1 MKLEL
6 KLILFVVC
14 QMANAFDEEPLPT
27 FALPIEVIEFPEVS
41 EKIIERIEQETL
53 APEVPIEDIEI
64 IEVFEDIDGVLEKGS
79 LPAAV
84 PEKMIDEE
92 VVTEVTITSTCN
104 AMAPVDPINQNGTL
118 ESSETP
124 VKLYLDSTQGYYR
137 IVPGQK
143 VSVKLQSVSGFTFQ
157 EFIIQAK
164 DKNNKSIGNFEVDD
178 SLRGGLISCDGGQNN
193 ILINTNAGDKTL
205 IEANWVAPDNYKGNI
220 QFTYS
225 FALDDTR
232 YYTGLQL
239 GPLAVRPSKDL
250 MCDPIYEL
258 TSCQGTS
265 QWGRALCITGVW
277 ICDFCKGVNPGD
289 VRFPACNETSKL
301 CNAARTFGAIR
312 ENWSS
317 TKCQESE
324 PFIGLQCDIE
334 KSKILIA
341 GGGTEKENFRSL
353 VPVPE
358 VELIGNVQ
366 LSTNVELLIL

>member
-1 MKLEL
+1 
-6 KLILFVVC
+6 
-14 QMANAFDEEPLPT
+14 
-27 FALPIEVIEFPEVS
+27 
-41 EKIIERIEQETL
+41 
-53 APEVPIEDIEI
+53 
-64 IEVFEDIDGVLEKGS
+64 
-79 LPAAV
+79 
-84 PEKMIDEE
+84 
-92 VVTEVTITSTCN
+92 
-104 AMAPVDPINQNGTL
+104 MAPVDPINQNGTL

-178 SLRGGLISCDGGQNN
+178 SLSGGLISCDGGQNN

-205 IEANWVAPDNYKGNI
+205 IEANWVAPDNYKGRI

-258 TSCQGTS
+258 TSCKGTS

-301 CNAARTFGAIR
+301 CNSARTFGAIR
-312 ENWSS
+312 ENWTS

-341 GGGTEKENFRSL
+341 GGGTKKENFRSL

-366 LSTNVELLIL
+366 LSNGLSF

>member
-1 MKLEL
+1 MKLGL

-27 FALPIEVIEFPEVS
+27 FALPIEVIS
-41 EKIIERIEQETL
+41 EKIIEQETL
-53 APEVPIEDIEI
+53 APEVAIEVIEI
-64 IEVFEDIDGVLEKGS
+64 TEVDIDGVLEKGS
-79 LPAAV
+79 LPAEVA
-84 PEKMIDEE
+84 EKVIEEE
-92 VVTEVTITSTCN
+92 VVTEVAITST
-104 AMAPVDPINQNGTL
+104 PVDPINQNGTL
-118 ESSETP
+118 EASEIP

-178 SLRGGLISCDGGQNN
+178 SLSGGLISCDGGQNN

-232 YYTGLQL
+232 YYTGLHL
-239 GPLAVRPSKDL
+239 GPIALRQSKNL

-258 TSCQGTS
+258 ISCQGTS

-301 CNAARTFGAIR
+301 CNADRFTSARTFGAIR
-312 ENWSS
+312 ENWTS
-317 TKCQESE
+317 TKCQERTE
-324 PFIGLQCDIE
+324 KPFIGLQCDIE

-366 LSTNVELLIL
+366 LSTKVAAF